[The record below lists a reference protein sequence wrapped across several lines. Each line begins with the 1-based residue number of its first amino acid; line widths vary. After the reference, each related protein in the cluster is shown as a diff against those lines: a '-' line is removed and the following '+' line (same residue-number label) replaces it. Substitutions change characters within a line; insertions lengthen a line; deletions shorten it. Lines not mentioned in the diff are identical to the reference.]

1 MEKFVLVIAMVN
13 TGFTELVMDA
23 ARSVGAYGGTVV
35 HARGTGNKEMEKRF
49 GVVITPDK
57 EMVLILVNA
66 KISDKVLSAI
76 YDKAG
81 LQTKGQGIAFS
92 LPVEDVVGL
101 KFEHYDVSEDK
112 KAKKKEPEVK
122 EEKAEASEE
131 TK

>member
-1 MEKFVLVIAMVN
+1 MDKYVLIIALVN

-23 ARSVGAYGGTVV
+23 ARSEGAQGGTVV

-49 GVVITPDK
+49 GIVITPDK
-57 EMVLILVNA
+57 EMVLILV
-66 KISDKVLSAI
+66 KEKLSDKILKAI

-101 KFEHYDVSEDK
+101 KIDDFETEDK
-112 KAKKKEPEVK
+112 KKTSTEEVVEKK
-122 EEKAEASEE
+122 
-131 TK
+131 

>member
-1 MEKFVLVIAMVN
+1 MDKFVLIIAMVN

-23 ARSVGAYGGTVV
+23 ARSEGAYGGTVV

-49 GVVITPDK
+49 GIIITPDK
-57 EMVLILVNA
+57 EMVLIVVND
-66 KISDKVLSAI
+66 KISDKVLKAI
-76 YDKAG
+76 YEKAG

-101 KFEHYDVSEDK
+101 KFEHYVVDEDK
-112 KAKKKEPEVK
+112 KKKKEAESK
-122 EEKAEASEE
+122 EEKASKE

>member
-1 MEKFVLVIAMVN
+1 MEKYVLIIALVN

-23 ARSVGAYGGTVV
+23 ARSEGAHGGTVV

-57 EMVLILVNA
+57 EMVLILVN
-66 KISDKVLSAI
+66 KRNSDRILQAI

-92 LPVEDVVGL
+92 VPVEDVVGL
-101 KFEHYDVSEDK
+101 KMDNFENEDK
-112 KAKKKEPEVK
+112 PKKKEETTA
-122 EEKAEASEE
+122 EENK
-131 TK
+131 

>member
-1 MEKFVLVIAMVN
+1 MDKYVLIIALVN

-23 ARSVGAYGGTVV
+23 ARSEGAQGGTVV

-49 GVVITPDK
+49 GIVITPDK
-57 EMVLILVNA
+57 EMVLILV
-66 KISDKVLSAI
+66 KEKLSDKILKAI

-101 KFEHYDVSEDK
+101 KIDDFETEDK
-112 KAKKKEPEVK
+112 KKKSTEEVV
-122 EEKAEASEE
+122 EK
-131 TK
+131 K

>member
-1 MEKFVLVIAMVN
+1 MDKFVLIVALVN
-13 TGFTELVMDA
+13 TGFTSLVMDA
-23 ARSVGAYGGTVV
+23 ARNEGAYGGTVV
-35 HARGTGNKEMEKRF
+35 HARGTGNKDMEKRF

-66 KISDKVLSAI
+66 KISDRILKAI
-76 YDKAG
+76 YDQAG

-101 KFEHYDVSEDK
+101 NIEKYSVEDDK
-112 KAKKKEPEVK
+112 KKKKEEPINIEK
-122 EEKAEASEE
+122 EEE

>member
-1 MEKFVLVIAMVN
+1 MDKYVLIIALVN

-23 ARSVGAYGGTVV
+23 ARSEGAQGGTVV

-49 GVVITPDK
+49 GIVITPDK
-57 EMVLILVNA
+57 EMVLILVNE
-66 KISDKVLSAI
+66 KISDKILKAI

-101 KFEHYDVSEDK
+101 KINNFEEEDK
-112 KAKKKEPEVK
+112 KKKKEAPA
-122 EEKAEASEE
+122 EEATEE
-131 TK
+131 DKK

>member
-1 MEKFVLVIAMVN
+1 MDKYVLIIALVN

-23 ARSVGAYGGTVV
+23 ARSEGAQGGTVV

-49 GVVITPDK
+49 GIVITPDK
-57 EMVLILVNA
+57 EMVLILVNE
-66 KISDKVLSAI
+66 KISDKILKAI

-101 KFEHYDVSEDK
+101 KINNFEEEDK
-112 KAKKKEPEVK
+112 KKKKEAPA
-122 EEKAEASEE
+122 EEATEGDK
-131 TK
+131 K

>member
-1 MEKFVLVIAMVN
+1 MEKYVLIIALVN

-23 ARSVGAYGGTVV
+23 ARSEGAHGGTVV

-57 EMVLILVNA
+57 EMVLILVN
-66 KISDKVLSAI
+66 KRNSDRILQAI

-92 LPVEDVVGL
+92 VPVEDVVGL
-101 KFEHYDVSEDK
+101 KMDNFENEDK
-112 KAKKKEPEVK
+112 PKKKEETTV
-122 EEKAEASEE
+122 EENK
-131 TK
+131 

>member
-1 MEKFVLVIAMVN
+1 MDKYVLIIALVN

-23 ARSVGAYGGTVV
+23 ARSEGARGGTVV

-49 GVVITPDK
+49 GIVITPDK
-57 EMVLILVNA
+57 EMVLILV
-66 KISDKVLSAI
+66 KEKLSDKILKAI

-101 KFEHYDVSEDK
+101 KIDNFESEDK
-112 KAKKKEPEVK
+112 KKEEVK
-122 EEKAEASEE
+122 ENDK
-131 TK
+131 K